1 MLLLVNMVPRSMSR
15 ENAQDSEPSIAV
27 NPANPQ
33 QIVGTAFTPDPFG
46 GPFAPIYVS
55 TDGGNTWVLNFNVPS
70 QTMTGDITVA
80 FGSAGNRLYA
90 GILRRPNPAPNVIRM
105 NILRTTNFLSPTP
118 MKVLEDRNEVD
129 QPFVQALT
137 IAGKDRVYVGGN
149 DFNANDGKTA
159 TIDRFLNAGIVKP
172 SKKSIR
178 IEARDTGSANQNG
191 PAIRPACHPDGT
203 AYGVFYGWRSFNRLT
218 RQVTA
223 DVVVVRDDNSGAR
236 ANSFRALVDQADGLS
251 GQRVAQNVTFTWNAF
266 LGQQRIGGDV
276 AIAVDPTNSQNVY
289 VAWADQQ
296 PTGYTLHVRR
306 STTGGQ
312 TWSPADLRTIV
323 NGVNPAL
330 AINSVGKVGFLYQQ
344 VQGNEAA
351 ARWVTQFDTTTDGG
365 ASWTNLVLATVPAG
379 TPAPQ
384 FQPYIGDYDQVLA
397 VDQDFYGIFAANN
410 TPDHTNFPNGVTYQ
424 RNADFNTHTLLGTDN
439 TTVVPVS
446 IDPFFFKITPE

>member
-1 MLLLVNMVPRSMSR
+1 
-15 ENAQDSEPSIAV
+15 
-27 NPANPQ
+27 
-33 QIVGTAFTPDPFG
+33 
-46 GPFAPIYVS
+46 
-55 TDGGNTWVLNFNVPS
+55 
-70 QTMTGDITVA
+70 
-80 FGSAGNRLYA
+80 
-90 GILRRPNPAPNVIRM
+90 
-105 NILRTTNFLSPTP
+105 
-118 MKVLEDRNEVD
+118 
-129 QPFVQALT
+129 
-137 IAGKDRVYVGGN
+137 
-149 DFNANDGKTA
+149 
-159 TIDRFLNAGIVKP
+159 
-172 SKKSIR
+172 
-178 IEARDTGSANQNG
+178 
-191 PAIRPACHPDGT
+191 
-203 AYGVFYGWRSFNRLT
+203 
-218 RQVTA
+218 VTA